1 LPDNFQSS
9 VDFLDDGAEKISTE
23 FVEKPRQEDV
33 QPFAEIGLV
42 GYDLPP
48 NGLKRFPSS
57 MRSTELES
65 CKSDIKLQRTTIT
78 RLKKL

>member
-33 QPFAEIGLV
+33 QPVAEIGLV
-42 GYDLPP
+42 GNDLPP

-57 MRSTELES
+57 MTVEVN
-65 CKSDIKLQRTTIT
+65 
-78 RLKKL
+78 